1 VYKVH
6 SLFKSHDSF
15 DSFFNIKQYRI
26 SAPFRATRFAP
37 RCVFLIF
44 NLFPSASSK
53 DVRADSGRSH
63 TMSDSGRHR
72 ESSSDICR
80 RAFVL
85 NMFIPFLFLGTTA
98 LLSTLWSLC
107 RALAPFYM
115 FHLQL
120 GILLQNNEW
129 LARYIS
135 HTNSKVFFVNSKND

>member
-1 VYKVH
+1 MGLRPQHVY
-6 SLFKSHDSF
+6 SF
-15 DSFFNIKQYRI
+15 SFPQHYRP
-26 SAPFRATRFAP
+26 PFHALVTLSRIGP
-37 RCVFLIF
+37 S
-44 NLFPSASSK
+44 LFPSASSK

-63 TMSDSGRHR
+63 TTSDSGRRR